1 MDSQNRLAA
10 MYSAGLGVQQ
20 DFAEAAKWYR
30 KAADQGDTDA
40 QNQLGSLYGNGQGVA
55 QSNVEAYRWFDIA
68 ASGDNSADVEAHDSA
83 VRNRETVAAKMTP
96 DEIAEAQKLAKAW
109 KPR

>member
-1 MDSQNRLAA
+1 MDSQNRLAT
-10 MYSAGLGVQQ
+10 MYSTGVGVTL

-40 QNQLGSLYGNGQGVA
+40 QNQLGSMYGNGQGVP
-55 QSNVEAYRWFDIA
+55 QDNVEAYRWFDIA
-68 ASGDNSADVEAHDSA
+68 ASGDNASDVEAHDSA
-83 VRNRETVAAKMTP
+83 VKNRETVAAKMTP
-96 DEIAEAQKLAKAW
+96 DEIAEAQKLAKAF